1 MSTFKTITSVE
12 EARALCKA
20 RLLWW
25 DKKKPASLWWSD
37 GDTHSVQM
45 LEGYVANGW
54 FSILLEE

>member
-25 DKKKPASLWWSD
+25 NEVEPADLWWST
-37 GDTHSVQM
+37 GDIYTVKV
-45 LEGYVANGW
+45 LEEYVAEGC
-54 FSILLEE
+54 FSILLED

>member
-25 DKKKPASLWWSD
+25 DKKEPADLWWSAED
-37 GDTHSVQM
+37 RSTVRV
-45 LEGYVANGW
+45 LEEYVAEGS
-54 FSILLEE
+54 FSVLLED